1 MKSCCRSLDCQF
13 DRRVAEREARRLDRK
28 GPLRSTSM
36 LAEDLVARGVRGD
49 VVLDVGGGLGVI
61 REKLLEAGASRAL
74 SVDASEAFTSAARK
88 RAEAQGYAD
97 RVEHRVADFVAVADE
112 LPDAD
117 VVALDRVICCYP
129 DLDGMLD
136 ASTRRARRL
145 VGAVYPRSRWGV
157 RAVVALQNL
166 FRRLRRRDFR
176 AYVFPVERIVGGME
190 ARGFELLSRRRTF
203 VWEVTVFERNR
214 TE

>member
-1 MKSCCRSLDCQF
+1 M
-13 DRRVAEREARRLDRK
+13 
-28 GPLRSTSM
+28 
-36 LAEDLVARGVRGD
+36 
-49 VVLDVGGGLGVI
+49 
-61 REKLLEAGASRAL
+61 
-74 SVDASEAFTSAARK
+74 
-88 RAEAQGYAD
+88 
-97 RVEHRVADFVAVADE
+97 ADFVAVADE

-129 DLDGMLD
+129 DLEGMLD

-145 VGAVYPRSRWGV
+145 VGVVYPRSRWGV

-190 ARGFELLSRRRTF
+190 TRGFRLLSRRRTF
-203 VWEVTVFERNR
+203 VWEVTVFERDG